1 MSHTRLIRNR
11 RGLSPPANL
20 AGGGDRMIGNF
31 TLEKGD
37 KITLVI
43 TREEVNGRDLIQ
55 ISLIKLPALN
65 PNLLGTAS
73 PAEPAEAK
81 LPIEEVKTA
90 G

>member
-1 MSHTRLIRNR
+1 
-11 RGLSPPANL
+11 
-20 AGGGDRMIGNF
+20 MIGNF

-65 PNLLGTAS
+65 PNLLGVKKETPPAS
-73 PAEPAEAK
+73 PAEPAEAE
-81 LPIEEVKTA
+81 LLIEEVKTA